1 MSKFTIKD
9 NNIKIPVDVDF
20 NALKKKFENSEHFK
34 RFEEIKSTKQFSQM
48 YQDCFEKYQ
57 KVVMSVKELSAK
69 EKAELCDID
78 NIWNCFYANALCNL
92 YSIALERYLAE
103 ETPLEKSLQEVQTV
117 QFYITLFAQMLIS
130 YVEHLQA
137 RSRNIQIINHLKKEI
152 LSNNFDEEE
161 KKTTFVN

>member
-34 RFEEIKSTKQFSQM
+34 RFEEIKSTKQFTQM

-57 KVVMSVKELSAK
+57 KVVMSVKEISAK

-92 YSIALERYLAE
+92 YSIALERYLRGDAVQHAPVNNDIRFRVGHAQKVNDREIKLICKRHIKAE
-103 ETPLEKSLQEVQTV
+103 HCCRRK
-117 QFYITLFAQMLIS
+117 
-130 YVEHLQA
+130 
-137 RSRNIQIINHLKKEI
+137 NH
-152 LSNNFDEEE
+152 D
-161 KKTTFVN
+161 TG